1 MCSNI
6 GTPNNH
12 HFPFETNG
20 KVVLGVPILKHF
32 RVFNPFAF
40 RTAKTH
46 RVLAILSSKGLRHAF
61 LSSDSLCFLFFCLQK
76 FGPDTAGGGR
86 GTARVMRDELQEL
99 EQQNTDL
106 KQDVR
111 DLQQELA
118 AERRTAEKVHIIY
131 FPQRAFGAKMTLYL
145 RRCDVITLH

>member
-1 MCSNI
+1 MLFCPLI
-6 GTPNNH
+6 
-12 HFPFETNG
+12 
-20 KVVLGVPILKHF
+20 VC
-32 RVFNPFAF
+32 VF
-40 RTAKTH
+40 
-46 RVLAILSSKGLRHAF
+46 
-61 LSSDSLCFLFFCLQK
+61 CFFCLQK

-118 AERRTAEKVHIIY
+118 AERRTAEKVYIMY
-131 FPQRAFGAKMTLYL
+131 FPQQAFGAKMTLYL
-145 RRCDVITLH
+145 HRCDVITLH